1 MSMVGFVKNRQ
12 KITEYLPKSEQL
24 STQVE
29 KRILF
34 FNLYNYYVE
43 KEMRVTKKEMLSGEN
58 IYEVFK
64 NKITSLQKGSRVEQR
79 FSNLIE
85 FNSGELLFNLDDMFL
100 HLVYERIKLVN
111 KNSKVYLLDKNIVIH
126 NNEEGVSPT
135 LIIPSY
141 EKVSG
146 ATLYEDEIIAHHLKT
161 VLKTLKETQIRQIYL
176 VYPKHDK
183 FKKHI
188 QLKLLDKI
196 PLSED
201 EYRVKVIPYSFSF
214 CIRTARKC
222 YSITNKQITKQ
233 KEKQCQ

>member
-1 MSMVGFVKNRQ
+1 MSMVGFIKDRE

-24 STQVE
+24 SSQIE

-43 KEMRVTKKEMLSGEN
+43 KEMRITKKEMLIGEN
-58 IYEVFK
+58 IHEVFK
-64 NKITSLQKGSRVEQR
+64 NKIASLSNDLRLKQK
-79 FSNLIE
+79 FSKLIG
-85 FNSGELLFNLDDMFL
+85 FNNGELLFDLDDMFL
-100 HLVYERIKLVN
+100 HLIYERVKLVN
-111 KNSKVYLLDKNIVIH
+111 KNAKIYLYDKTIIIKE
-126 NNEEGVSPT
+126 NEKGVSPT
-135 LIIPSY
+135 LLIPAY

-146 ATLYEDEIIAHHLKT
+146 ATLYEDEIISHHLKT
-161 VLKTLKETQIRQIYL
+161 VIKTLKETQIRQIYL

-188 QLKLLDKI
+188 QLKLMDKI

-214 CIRTARKC
+214 CTRTARKC
-222 YSITNKQITKQ
+222 CSTNKIN
-233 KEKQCQ
+233 

>member
-1 MSMVGFVKNRQ
+1 MIGFIKDRE

-24 STQVE
+24 TTQTE
-29 KRILF
+29 ERILF

-64 NKITSLQKGSRVEQR
+64 NKIASLPNNSKLKQR
-79 FSNLIE
+79 FSNLIA
-85 FNSGELLFNLDDMFL
+85 FNNGELLFNLDDMFL
-100 HLVYERIKLVN
+100 HLVYERVKLVN
-111 KNSKVYLLDKNIVIH
+111 KNAQIYLYDKSIVIQE
-126 NNEEGVSPT
+126 NVEGVSPT
-135 LIIPSY
+135 LLIPAY

-188 QLKLLDKI
+188 QLKLMDRI

-214 CIRTARKC
+214 CTRTARKC
-222 YSITNKQITKQ
+222 CSVPNKLKGKI
-233 KEKQCQ
+233 